1 MGYLQIGPESAQIY
15 SKSADRKKYLPIEKN
30 IGIYIG
36 ICIGKCIHNRQ
47 IIGIWADTLS
57 NRPLR
62 I

>member
-47 IIGIWADTLS
+47 IIG
-57 NRPLR
+57 
-62 I
+62 